1 MGLVVRGVEGRG
13 SGSEGVEGCG
23 SGSEGVE
30 GRGSGSEGGRR
41 PWVW

>member
-23 SGSEGVE
+23 SGSEG
-30 GRGSGSEGGRR
+30 GRR
-41 PWVW
+41 LWVW

>member
-1 MGLVVRGVEGRG
+1 MRMVEGH
-13 SGSEGVEGCG
+13 G

-30 GRGSGSEGGRR
+30 GRGSGSEDGRR

>member
-13 SGSEGVEGCG
+13 SGSEGL
-23 SGSEGVE
+23 E
-30 GRGSGSEGGRR
+30 GRGSGSEDGRK